1 MLFIQPSTSSAASMR
16 ARKIHWMP
24 KSIESSLESVT
35 KAYLGGHYLSL
46 HITVV
51 SVVLAAAGVA
61 AASLIT
67 RPMGADHQLL
77 VLWLLW
83 IGSLTATAGAY
94 GGPMVGNLRCP
105 PQCPPSA
112 ICCFRF
118 LWESWSSSCSRY

>member
-51 SVVLAAAGVA
+51 SVVLAAPGVA

-67 RPMGADHQLL
+67 RPMGADHQLP
-77 VLWLLW
+77 VLWLLL
-83 IGSLTATAGAY
+83 IGSLTATPLAFGL
-94 GGPMVGNLRCP
+94 PMVGHFALP
-105 PQCPPSA
+105 PQ
-112 ICCFRF
+112 F
-118 LWESWSSSCSRY
+118 